1 MKQLTVVYIGV
12 CLVLAGCSQPAEERT
27 IVEETT
33 AVAWAKVLPD
43 LMTESQQAQQELML
57 TAAKALATELM
68 GELSAALAAGDPSA
82 AIGVCRGKAPLVA
95 AQVSDT
101 YGLEIGR
108 TSHRLRNPANVAPAW
123 ADAYVADLVE
133 DPTYLAGPNGELGA
147 LLPIRLK
154 AACQMCH
161 GPAEDID
168 QAIQATLA
176 ADYPDD
182 QAVGFAEGD
191 LRGWLWVEAPP
202 DEVETEM

>member
-1 MKQLTVVYIGV
+1 MKRFTVTCIGL
-12 CLVLAGCSQPAEERT
+12 CIALVGCTQSAEERAV
-27 IVEETT
+27 VEETT
-33 AVAWAKVLPD
+33 ALKWERVLPD
-43 LMTESQQAQQELML
+43 GMTEIQQAQQELML

-82 AIGVCRGKAPLVA
+82 AIGVCQERAPSVA

-101 YGLEIGR
+101 YGLKIGR

-123 ADAYVADLVE
+123 ADPYVADLVE
-133 DPTYLAGPNGELGA
+133 DPTYLAGPNGELGG
-147 LLPIRLK
+147 LLPIHLK

-168 QAIQATLA
+168 QTIQATLA

>member
-1 MKQLTVVYIGV
+1 MKHLTMAYIVV
-12 CLVLAGCSQPAEERT
+12 CLVLAGCTQPAEERT
-27 IVEETT
+27 VVEETT
-33 AVAWAKVLPD
+33 AVAWEKVLPD
-43 LMTESQQAQQELML
+43 LMTETQQAQQELML

-68 GELSAALAAGDPSA
+68 GELSAALAAGDPST
-82 AIGVCRGKAPLVA
+82 AIGVCRGKAPSVA
-95 AQVSDT
+95 AQVSET

-108 TSHRLRNPANVAPAW
+108 TSHRLRNPTNVAPAW

-147 LLPIRLK
+147 LLPIRVN

-168 QAIQATLA
+168 KAIQATLA
-176 ADYPDD
+176 EDYPDD
-182 QAVGFAEGD
+182 QAVGFAAGD

-202 DEVETEM
+202 SEVETEM